1 MPNTTTARS
10 KAIISMV
17 LALRHIEVTN
27 DLDGPDLTRRFSRGE
42 HGCTPEVSSMV
53 PCFHPC
59 GDGVVVRA

>member
-1 MPNTTTARS
+1 VPNTTTARS

-27 DLDGPDLTRRFSRGE
+27 DPDGPDLTRRFARGD
-42 HGCTPEVSSMV
+42 HGCKPELSSTV